1 MHMYQLRFVGLAKL
15 AVALGWPS
23 GLSIYGFIKFRTL
36 QPVVSV
42 HIRSIPWN
50 FCVALLIENLY
61 ASGVP
66 CGLTERLAAHWV
78 SFHWSVSAVLITR
91 HAIADAVY
99 LQPHFFYAG
108 VLCATKS
115 TQSSSIWLQLPVL
128 VPLFLTLGAKRREE
142 EGFAPNQNYVMMNV
156 CCHSCEKQS

>member
-61 ASGVP
+61 ASGCPVVWLNDWRHTECP
-66 CGLTERLAAHWV
+66 FIDLYLPFLSPDMQSLMLFICSHTSSTPVSCAQLNQRSRLFDCSFQFLSRCFSRWALKDGKKRGLHQ
-78 SFHWSVSAVLITR
+78 IK
-91 HAIADAVY
+91 I
-99 LQPHFFYAG
+99 
-108 VLCATKS
+108 
-115 TQSSSIWLQLPVL
+115 
-128 VPLFLTLGAKRREE
+128 
-142 EGFAPNQNYVMMNV
+142 M
-156 CCHSCEKQS
+156 